1 MMHRTKLAAVALA
14 AFLAAAP
21 AWAQQNVP
29 NCWNDGMMGQGMMG
43 QGMMGQGQGMMGQG
57 MMGQGMMGQGMMGQG
72 MGPGRFVEGRIAFL
86 EAEIAPTQDQRPL
99 FDAYADALR
108 DQAGAMQAMHQA
120 MTDRS
125 AVSTYPERLA
135 WMQDAMAAR
144 LAGMEALSAAAGPLY
159 EALDDRQKA
168 VFDQLMGMM

>member
-1 MMHRTKLAAVALA
+1 MKHRTALAAVALA

-21 AWAQQNVP
+21 ASAQQNVP
-29 NCWNDGMMGQGMMG
+29 NCWNDGMAGQGMMG
-43 QGMMGQGQGMMGQG
+43 QGWGQAMMGQQGMS
-57 MMGQGMMGQGMMGQG
+57 
-72 MGPGRFVEGRIAFL
+72 PGRFVEGRIAFL
-86 EAEIAPTQDQRPL
+86 EAEIAPTQEQRPL

-125 AVSTYPERLA
+125 TVTTYPERLA

-144 LAGMEALSAAAGPLY
+144 LAGLEALSAAAEPLY